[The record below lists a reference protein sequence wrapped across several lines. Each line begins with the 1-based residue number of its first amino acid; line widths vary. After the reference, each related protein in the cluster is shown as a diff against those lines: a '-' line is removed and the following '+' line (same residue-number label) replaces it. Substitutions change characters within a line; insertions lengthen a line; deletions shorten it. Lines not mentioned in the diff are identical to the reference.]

1 MFVSV
6 ILQKTLVASA
16 LCVLTIFS
24 TKTHTEQQKNED
36 IQKLLKHLVKNYD
49 NKRKEKMGNN

>member
-16 LCVLTIFS
+16 LCVLTILS
-24 TKTHTEQQKNED
+24 TKTTQQQQQNED

-49 NKRKEKMGNN
+49 YERKEK

>member
-16 LCVLTIFS
+16 LCVLTIFYKKHTAT
-24 TKTHTEQQKNED
+24 TKKYED

-49 NKRKEKMGNN
+49 YERKEK